1 MWISRGVDCWSAFG
15 AKRLNLPNC
24 EQDKESAI
32 EFCFVGMCDALLQMF
47 DLRHNNTS
55 LWIRFKTL
63 SDLNVDSPSSP

>member
-47 DLRHNNTS
+47 DLKFVDQVQNPLRLECRFS
-55 LWIRFKTL
+55 LI
-63 SDLNVDSPSSP
+63 SLNCF